1 MVVTLKI
8 AIITG
13 GSRGIGA
20 ATAILAAKAGYDIC
34 ISYIA
39 NEAAADTV
47 LETCKLHGARAIKVQ
62 GDVANEA
69 DVEAL
74 FDACDTHLG
83 PVSLLVN
90 NAGIVG
96 ETSRVDGLPAAA
108 LERIFR
114 VNVFGSFYCAQQAVR
129 RMSTLHGGKGG
140 NIVNLSSIAATIG
153 SAGEYVHYA
162 STKGAIDSFTVGL
175 AREVGREGIRVNS
188 VQAGTADTDVH
199 TIGGGNPDRP
209 AMVAATSALGR
220 VATANEIAEAILW
233 LGSDKAS
240 YATGTVMRVGGGL

>member
-1 MVVTLKI
+1 MVTRKI

-39 NEAAADTV
+39 NEAAADKM
-47 LETCKLHGARAIKVQ
+47 LKACESRGARAIKVQ

-69 DVEAL
+69 DVETL
-74 FDACDTHLG
+74 FTTCDTQLG
-83 PVSLLVN
+83 PLDLLVN

-96 ETSRVDGLPAAA
+96 ETSRVDALPASA
-108 LERIFR
+108 LERIYR

-129 RMSTLHGGKGG
+129 RMSTKFGGFGG
-140 NIVNLSSIAATIG
+140 SIVNLSSIAATNG
-153 SAGEYVHYA
+153 SPGEYVHYA
-162 STKGAIDSFTVGL
+162 ATKGAIDSFTIGL

-240 YATGTVMRVGGGL
+240 YATGTVLRIGGGL

>member
-1 MVVTLKI
+1 MVTRQI

-20 ATAILAAKAGYDIC
+20 ATAILAAKMGFDIC

-39 NEAAADTV
+39 NDAAADTI
-47 LETCKLHGARAIKVQ
+47 LEACKTHGARAMKVR

-74 FDACDTHLG
+74 FNACDAQLG
-83 PVSLLVN
+83 PVTLLVN

-96 ETSRVDGLPAAA
+96 ETSRVDALSAAA
-108 LERIFR
+108 LERIYR

-129 RMSTLHGGKGG
+129 RMSTNNGGKGG
-140 NIVNLSSIAATIG
+140 SIVNLSSIAATIG

-162 STKGAIDSFTVGL
+162 STKGAIDSFTIGL

-199 TIGGGNPDRP
+199 TTGGGNPDRP

-220 VATANEIAEAILW
+220 VATPEEIAEAILW

-240 YATGTVMRVGGGL
+240 YATGTVLRVGGGL

>member
-1 MVVTLKI
+1 VVTKKV

-20 ATAILAAKAGYDIC
+20 ATAILAAKAGFDIC

-39 NEAAADTV
+39 NAAAADEV
-47 LETCKLHGARAIKVQ
+47 LKSCTTHGVRAIKVQ
-62 GDVANEA
+62 GDVANET

-74 FDACDTHLG
+74 FQACDSQLG
-83 PVSLLVN
+83 PVSFLVN

-96 ETSRVDGLPAAA
+96 ETSRVDGLTPSA

-129 RMSTLHGGKGG
+129 RMSTANGGNGG

-162 STKGAIDSFTVGL
+162 SSKGAIDSFTIGL
-175 AREVGREGIRVNS
+175 AREVGREGIRVNA

-220 VATANEIAEAILW
+220 VATPEEIAEAIMW
-233 LGSDKAS
+233 LGSEKAS

>member
-1 MVVTLKI
+1 MTRKI
-8 AIITG
+8 ALITG

-20 ATAILAAKAGYDIC
+20 ATATLAATAGYDIC
-34 ISYIA
+34 LSYIA
-39 NEAAADTV
+39 NEARADAV
-47 LETCKLHGARAIKVQ
+47 VKTCESLGARAIKVQ
-62 GDVANEA
+62 GDVASEA
-69 DVEAL
+69 DVAAL
-74 FDACDTHLG
+74 FTACDTAFG
-83 PVSLLVN
+83 PVDLLVN

-96 ETSRVDGLPAAA
+96 ETSRVDTLSSSA
-108 LERIFR
+108 LERIYR

-129 RMSTLHGGKGG
+129 RMSTRHGGKGG
-140 NIVNLSSIAATIG
+140 SIVNLSSIAATLG

-162 STKGAIDSFTVGL
+162 STKGAIDSFTIGL
-175 AREVGREGIRVNS
+175 AREVGPEGIRVNS

-220 VATANEIAEAILW
+220 VASASEIAEAILW

-240 YATGTVMRVGGGL
+240 YATGTILRVGGGL

>member
-1 MVVTLKI
+1 MVTRKI

-20 ATAILAAKAGYDIC
+20 ATATLAAKAGYDIC
-34 ISYIA
+34 INYVSNTA
-39 NEAAADTV
+39 RAKEVVKACEA
-47 LETCKLHGARAIKVQ
+47 LGARAIAVQ
-62 GDVANEA
+62 GDVASAA
-69 DVEAL
+69 DVDTL
-74 FDACDTHLG
+74 FKTCDAELG
-83 PVSLLVN
+83 PLDFLVN

-96 ETSRVDGLPAAA
+96 ATARVDTLAASA
-108 LERIFR
+108 LERVFR
-114 VNVFGSFYCAQQAVR
+114 VNVFGSFSCAQQAVR
-129 RMSTLHGGKGG
+129 RMSTMQGGKGG

-162 STKGAIDSFTVGL
+162 ATKGAIDSFTIGL
-175 AREVGREGIRVNS
+175 AREVGREGIRVNA

-220 VATANEIAEAILW
+220 VATAGEIAEAILW

-240 YATGTVMRVGGGL
+240 YATGTVLRIGGGL

>member
-1 MVVTLKI
+1 VVSRKI

-39 NEAAADTV
+39 NEATAEEV
-47 LETCKLHGARAIKVQ
+47 LKACESHGALAIKVQ

-74 FDACDTHLG
+74 FQACDTQLG
-83 PVSLLVN
+83 PLTFLVN

-96 ETSRVDGLPAAA
+96 ETSRVDALPASA
-108 LERIFR
+108 LDRIYR

-129 RMSTLHGGKGG
+129 RMSTAKGG
-140 NIVNLSSIAATIG
+140 FGGSIVNLSSIAATIG

-162 STKGAIDSFTVGL
+162 ATKGAIDSFTIGL
-175 AREVGREGIRVNS
+175 AREVGREGIRVNA
-188 VQAGTADTDVH
+188 VQAGCRRQTGSAMP
-199 TIGGGNPDRP
+199 INPP
-209 AMVAATSALGR
+209 AQRG
-220 VATANEIAEAILW
+220 IA
-233 LGSDKAS
+233 S
-240 YATGTVMRVGGGL
+240 

>member
-1 MVVTLKI
+1 MRKI

-20 ATAILAAKAGYDIC
+20 ATALLAAKAGYDIC
-34 ISYIA
+34 LNYVSNTA
-39 NEAAADTV
+39 RAAEVVAACEA
-47 LETCKLHGARAIKVQ
+47 LGARAIAVQ

-69 DVEAL
+69 DVDAL
-74 FDACDTHLG
+74 FAACDEALG
-83 PVSLLVN
+83 PVDLLVN

-96 ETSRVDGLPAAA
+96 ETSRVDALPAAA
-108 LERIFR
+108 LERIFK

-129 RMSTLHGGKGG
+129 RMSIKHGGKGG
-140 NIVNLSSIAATIG
+140 AIVNLSSIAATIG

-162 STKGAIDSFTVGL
+162 ATKGAIDSFTLGL

-188 VQAGTADTDVH
+188 VQAGTADTEVH
-199 TIGGGNPDRP
+199 TTGGGNPDRP

-240 YATGTVMRVGGGL
+240 YATGTVMRIGGGL

>member
-1 MVVTLKI
+1 MVTRKI
-8 AIITG
+8 AVITG

-39 NEAAADTV
+39 NEAAADAV
-47 LETCKLHGARAIKVQ
+47 LKACEAQGAKAIKVQ

-69 DVEAL
+69 DVTAL

-83 PVSLLVN
+83 SVDLLVN

-96 ETSRVDGLPAAA
+96 ETSRVDALPAAA
-108 LERIFR
+108 LERIYR

-199 TIGGGNPDRP
+199 TTGGGNPDRP

-220 VATANEIAEAILW
+220 VAKPEEIAEAILW

-240 YATGTVMRVGGGL
+240 YATGTVLRVGGGL

>member
-1 MVVTLKI
+1 VVTRKI

-20 ATAILAAKAGYDIC
+20 ATAVLAAKAGYDIC
-34 ISYIA
+34 ISFIA
-39 NEAAADTV
+39 NQARAEAVVKAC
-47 LETCKLHGARAIKVQ
+47 EHHGARAIKQQ

-74 FDACDTHLG
+74 FTACDTALG
-83 PVSLLVN
+83 PVDFLVN

-96 ETSRVDGLPAAA
+96 ETSRVDALPASA
-108 LERIFR
+108 LERIYR

-129 RMSTLHGGKGG
+129 RMTTNHGGKGG
-140 NIVNLSSIAATIG
+140 SIVNLSSIAATIG

-162 STKGAIDSFTVGL
+162 STKGAIDSFTIGL

-209 AMVAATSALGR
+209 AMVAASSALGR
-220 VATANEIAEAILW
+220 VATADEIAEAILW

-240 YATGTVMRVGGGL
+240 YATGTILRIGGGL

>member
-1 MVVTLKI
+1 MVTRKI
-8 AIITG
+8 AVITG

-34 ISYIA
+34 ISFIA
-39 NEAAADTV
+39 NERAADKV
-47 LETCKLHGARAIKVQ
+47 LKACQAHGAKAIKAQ

-69 DVEAL
+69 DVGAL
-74 FDACDTHLG
+74 FEACDTHLG
-83 PVSLLVN
+83 LVTLLVN

-96 ETSRVDGLPAAA
+96 KTSRVDALPAAA
-108 LERIFR
+108 LERIYR

-140 NIVNLSSIAATIG
+140 SIVNLSSIAATIG

-199 TIGGGNPDRP
+199 TTGGGNPNRP

-220 VATANEIAEAILW
+220 VATPEEIAEAVLW

-240 YATGTVMRVGGGL
+240 YATGTVLRIGGGL

>member
-1 MVVTLKI
+1 MVTRKI

-20 ATAILAAKAGYDIC
+20 ATAVLAAKAGYDIC
-34 ISYIA
+34 LNYVA
-39 NEAAADTV
+39 NHAAAAAV
-47 LETCKLHGARAIKVQ
+47 VKSCETLGARAISVQ

-74 FDACDTHLG
+74 FAACDAKLG
-83 PVSLLVN
+83 PVDLLVN

-96 ETSRVDGLPAAA
+96 ETSRVDALPAAA
-108 LERIFR
+108 LERIYR

-129 RMSTLHGGKGG
+129 RMSAKHGGKGG

-162 STKGAIDSFTVGL
+162 ATKGAIDSFTIGL
-175 AREVGREGIRVNS
+175 AREVGREGIRVNAL
-188 VQAGTADTDVH
+188 QAGTADTDVH

-240 YATGTVMRVGGGL
+240 YATGTVLRIGGGL

>member
-1 MVVTLKI
+1 MVTKKI

-39 NEAAADTV
+39 NETAADAV
-47 LETCKLHGARAIKVQ
+47 LEACKSHGAKAIKVQ
-62 GDVANEA
+62 GDVAHEA

-74 FDACDTHLG
+74 FKTCDTELG
-83 PVSLLVN
+83 LVDLLVN

-96 ETSRVDGLPAAA
+96 ETSRVDALPAAS
-108 LERIFR
+108 LERIYR

-140 NIVNLSSIAATIG
+140 SIVNLSSIAATIG

-199 TIGGGNPDRP
+199 TTGGGNPDRP

-220 VATANEIAEAILW
+220 VAKPEEIAEAILW

-240 YATGTVMRVGGGL
+240 YATGTVLRVGGGL

>member
-1 MVVTLKI
+1 MVTRKI

-20 ATAILAAKAGYDIC
+20 ATALLAAKAGYDIC

-39 NEAAADTV
+39 NRAAADAV
-47 LETCKLHGARAIKVQ
+47 LQACESHGARAIKVQ

-74 FDACDTHLG
+74 FSTCDTALG
-83 PVSLLVN
+83 PVGLLVN

-96 ETSRVDGLPAAA
+96 ETSRVDALPAAA

-129 RMSTLHGGKGG
+129 RMSTKHGGNGG
-140 NIVNLSSIAATIG
+140 SIVNLSSIAATIG

-199 TIGGGNPDRP
+199 TKGGGNPDRP

-240 YATGTVMRVGGGL
+240 YATGTVLRVGGGL

>member
-1 MVVTLKI
+1 MVNRKI

-20 ATAILAAKAGYDIC
+20 ATAELAARSGYDIC
-34 ISYIA
+34 LTYIS
-39 NEAAADTV
+39 NLEAAKRV
-47 LETCKLHGARAIKVQ
+47 VQTCEAAGARAICVQ
-62 GDVANEA
+62 GDVGSDS
-69 DVEAL
+69 DVEAI
-74 FDACDTHLG
+74 FNTCDKVLG
-83 PVSLLVN
+83 PVDLLVN

-96 ETSRVDGLPAAA
+96 ETSRVDALPVSA
-108 LERIFR
+108 LERIYR

-129 RMSTLHGGKGG
+129 RMSTKFGGKGG
-140 NIVNLSSIAATIG
+140 SIVNLSSIAATIG

-188 VQAGTADTDVH
+188 VQAGTADTEVH
-199 TIGGGNPDRP
+199 TTGGGNPDRP
-209 AMVAATSALGR
+209 AMVAATAALGR
-220 VATANEIAEAILW
+220 VATPYEIAEAILW

-240 YATGTVMRVGGGL
+240 YATGTVLRVGGGL

>member
-1 MVVTLKI
+1 MVTRKI

-20 ATAILAAKAGYDIC
+20 ATAKLAAKAGYDIC

-39 NEAAADTV
+39 NEAAAKTV
-47 LETCKLHGARAIKVQ
+47 LQACESHGARAIKVR
-62 GDVANEA
+62 GDVANES

-74 FDACDTHLG
+74 FKACDAALG
-83 PVSLLVN
+83 PVDLLVN

-96 ETSRVDGLPAAA
+96 ETSRVDALPASA
-108 LERIFR
+108 LERIYK

-129 RMSTLHGGKGG
+129 RMSTSHGGQGG
-140 NIVNLSSIAATIG
+140 SIVNLSSIAATIG

-162 STKGAIDSFTVGL
+162 STKGAIDSFTIGL

-199 TIGGGNPDRP
+199 TLGGGNPDRP

-240 YATGTVMRVGGGL
+240 YATGSILRVGGGL

>member
-1 MVVTLKI
+1 MLK
-8 AIITG
+8 ACQT
-13 GSRGIGA
+13 S
-20 ATAILAAKAGYDIC
+20 
-34 ISYIA
+34 
-39 NEAAADTV
+39 
-47 LETCKLHGARAIKVQ
+47 GARAIKVQ
-62 GDVANEA
+62 GDVA
-69 DVEAL
+69 AL
-74 FDACDTHLG
+74 FRACDTSLG
-83 PVSLLVN
+83 PVDLLVN

-96 ETSRVDGLPAAA
+96 KTSRVNALPASA
-108 LERIFR
+108 LERIYR

-129 RMSTLHGGKGG
+129 RMSTTHGGHGG

-162 STKGAIDSFTVGL
+162 ATKGAIDSFTIGL
-175 AREVGREGIRVNS
+175 AREVGREGIRVNA

-240 YATGTVMRVGGGL
+240 YATGPFCESGADYREKATWHFW

>member
-1 MVVTLKI
+1 MVSRKI

-34 ISYIA
+34 ISYIT
-39 NEAAADTV
+39 NEAAANKV
-47 LETCKLHGARAIKVQ
+47 LKACEFHGARAIKVQ

-74 FDACDTHLG
+74 FEACDTQLG
-83 PVSLLVN
+83 AVNLLVN

-96 ETSRVDGLPAAA
+96 ETSRVDALPAAA
-108 LERIFR
+108 LERIYR

-129 RMSTLHGGKGG
+129 RMSTAHGGQGG
-140 NIVNLSSIAATIG
+140 SIVNLSSIAATIG

-209 AMVAATSALGR
+209 GMVAATSALGR
-220 VATANEIAEAILW
+220 VAKPEEIAEAILW

-240 YATGTVMRVGGGL
+240 YATGTVLRVGGGL